1 MSGVLVNITHG
12 RVNSVNPCHGGV
24 TQTVNHRMNR
34 IPQIILQAV
43 TPSIRS
49 HLSEVSSFLFFFSDP
64 SNP

>member
-43 TPSIRS
+43 TPSIYPKPSIRS
-49 HLSEVSSFLFFFSDP
+49 QFISLFLFRP
-64 SNP
+64 Q